1 MEEIVIILFRYI
13 KWRNILSTGNS
24 WTEIKLNKSKSTLI
38 VGENGSGKSTVLDA
52 LSWSL
57 YGKAFRKVNK
67 LQMINSINGKGAEVQ
82 VEFMI
87 GKDNYQV
94 NRTIKKHGSSM
105 FEIFKNDKLVD
116 QAANSRDYQEY
127 LERQILKMNHRSFC
141 QIVVLGSATFMPFMQ
156 LSAQHRREVI
166 EDLLDI
172 EIFTTMNTLLKEK
185 VSTNK
190 DNLQQVVYDND
201 MLNEKIDLQNQY
213 LKTVKDG
220 NDKRIQQHHEKIE
233 KSRGDIRNYQQ
244 QIEQLNEQVSELN
257 DSITDKETV
266 SKKKKKIEQLE
277 VKIKSKMSS
286 LVKEIKF
293 FDNHD
298 NCPTCKQDI
307 DQEFKCSTIE
317 SKNTTLEETTIGFEH
332 LQREYYNITERLE
345 EINDIQEQVNNLLT
359 EINSNNSHINAVN
372 QMISSIQKDIEQLHS
387 EDQDTNELRRRI
399 DELNQQLETCQTR
412 REELSTEK
420 SVLDIAQLILKDSGI
435 KTKIIKQ
442 YVPVMNK
449 LINKYLAAMD
459 FFVQF
464 ELDENF
470 NETIKSRF
478 RDEFSYASFS
488 EGEKLRIDL
497 ALLFTWRAIAK
508 LRNSVSTNL
517 LIMDEIFD
525 SSLDN
530 TGTEEF
536 MKVLNTL
543 VEDANVFIISH
554 KGDQLFD
561 RFHSIIK
568 FEKIKN
574 FSRMV
579 A

>member
-1 MEEIVIILFRYI
+1 MILFKYI
-13 KWRNILSTGNS
+13 RWKNILSTGNN

-38 VGENGSGKSTVLDA
+38 VGENGSGKSTILDA

-67 LQMINSINGKGAEVQ
+67 VQMINSINGKGAEVQ

-94 NRTIKKHGSSM
+94 NRTIKKYGSSM
-105 FEIFKNDKLVD
+105 FEILKNGKLVD
-116 QAANSRDYQEY
+116 QSANSRDYQEH

-190 DNLQQVVYDND
+190 DSLQQVIYDAD
-201 MLNEKIDLQNQY
+201 ILNEKIDLQNQY
-213 LKTVKDG
+213 LKTVKDD
-220 NDKRIQQHHEKIE
+220 NDKRIQQHHDKIE
-233 KSRGDIRNYQQ
+233 KSRSQIQEYLQ
-244 QIEQLNEQVSELN
+244 QIEELN
-257 DSITDKETV
+257 TQVQNLSEQIADKDSV

-277 VKIKSKMSS
+277 YKLKDKIAS
-286 LVKEIKF
+286 LEKEIQF
-293 FDNHD
+293 YDNHD

-307 DQEFKCSTIE
+307 DHEFKCSTVDNKNSALTE
-317 SKNTTLEETTIGFEH
+317 TSKGFDQLQEEY
-332 LQREYYNITERLE
+332 QKVTER
-345 EINDIQEQVNNLLT
+345 IQQISDIQQQVNDLLN
-359 EINSNNSHINAVN
+359 EINSNNSHINAIN
-372 QMISSIQKDIEQLHS
+372 QMINSIQKDIDEMQS
-387 EDQDTNELRRRI
+387 EDKDTGELSGKL
-399 DELNQQLETCQTR
+399 DELKQELEACQTR
-412 REELSTEK
+412 REQLSTEK

-488 EGEKLRIDL
+488 EGEKMRIDL

-517 LIMDEIFD
+517 LIMDEVFD
-525 SSLDN
+525 SSLDT

-536 MKVLNTL
+536 IKILNTL
-543 VEDANVFIISH
+543 VDDANIFIISH

-561 RFHSIIK
+561 RFHSVIK
-568 FEKIKN
+568 FEKVKN

>member
-1 MEEIVIILFRYI
+1 MILFKYI
-13 KWRNILSTGNS
+13 RWKNILSTGNN

-38 VGENGSGKSTVLDA
+38 VGENGSGKSTILDA

-67 LQMINSINGKGAEVQ
+67 VQMINSINGKGAEVQ
-82 VEFMI
+82 VEFTV

-94 NRTIKKHGSSM
+94 NRTIKKYGSSM
-105 FEIFKNDKLVD
+105 FEILKNGKLVD
-116 QAANSRDYQEY
+116 QAANSRDYQEH

-190 DNLQQVVYDND
+190 DSLQQVVYDTD
-201 MLNEKIDLQNQY
+201 ILNEKIDLQNQY
-213 LKTVKDG
+213 LKTVKDD
-220 NDKRIQQHHEKIE
+220 NDKRIQQHHDKIE
-233 KSRGDIRNYQQ
+233 KSRSEIQEYQQ
-244 QIEQLNEQVSELN
+244 QIEQLNAQVLELSEQIADK
-257 DSITDKETV
+257 DSV

-277 VKIKSKMSS
+277 YKLKDKIAS
-286 LVKEIKF
+286 LEKEIQF
-293 FDNHD
+293 YDNHD

-307 DQEFKCSTIE
+307 DHEFKCSTVDN
-317 SKNTTLEETTIGFEH
+317 KNSTLVETSSGFEQ
-332 LQREYYNITERLE
+332 LQEEYQKVTERME
-345 EINDIQEQVNNLLT
+345 QISDIQQQVNDLLN
-359 EINSNNSHINAVN
+359 EINSNNSHINAIN
-372 QMISSIQKDIEQLHS
+372 QMIGSIQKDIDQLQS
-387 EDQDTNELRRRI
+387 EDQDTSELSGKL
-399 DELNQQLETCQTR
+399 DELNQQLEACQTL

-488 EGEKLRIDL
+488 EGEKMRIDL

-517 LIMDEIFD
+517 LIMDEVFD

-536 MKVLNTL
+536 LKILNTL
-543 VEDANVFIISH
+543 VDDANIFIISH
-554 KGDQLFD
+554 KGDQLYD
-561 RFHSIIK
+561 KFHSVIK
-568 FEKIKN
+568 FEKVKN

>member
-1 MEEIVIILFRYI
+1 MILFKYI
-13 KWRNILSTGNS
+13 RWKNILSTGNN
-24 WTEIKLNKSKSTLI
+24 WTEIKLNKTKSTLI
-38 VGENGSGKSTVLDA
+38 VGENGSGKSTILDA

-67 LQMINSINGKGAEVQ
+67 VQMINSINGKGAEVQ
-82 VEFMI
+82 VEFTI
-87 GKDNYQV
+87 GKDNFKID
-94 NRTIKKHGSSM
+94 RTIKKYGSSM
-105 FEIFKNDKLVD
+105 FEIYKNGKLVD
-116 QAANSRDYQEY
+116 QSANSRDYQEY
-127 LERQILKMNHRSFC
+127 LERHILKMNHRSFC

-156 LSAQHRREVI
+156 LSAMHRREVI

-172 EIFTTMNTLLKEK
+172 EIFSTMNTLLKEK

-190 DNLQQVVYDND
+190 DDLQKVIYDED
-201 MLNEKIDLQNQY
+201 ILNEKIDLQNQY
-213 LKTVKDG
+213 LQTVKDD
-220 NDKRIQQHHEKIE
+220 NDKRIQQHQDKID
-233 KSRGDIRNYQQ
+233 KSRNEIQDYQQ
-244 QIEQLNEQVSELN
+244 QIEQLNEQVAELN
-257 DSITDKETV
+257 NSIVDKDSV

-286 LVKEIKF
+286 LVKEIEF

-307 DQEFKCSTIE
+307 DHEFKCSTIE
-317 SKNTTLEETTIGFEH
+317 AKNTTLEDTTVGFEQ
-332 LQREYYNITERLE
+332 LQREYYNVTERLE
-345 EINDIQEQVNNLLT
+345 EINGVQEQVNNLLT
-359 EINSNNSHINAVN
+359 EINSNNSHINAIN
-372 QMISSIQKDIEQLHS
+372 QMIGSIQKDIEQLQL
-387 EDQDTNELRRRI
+387 EDQDTS
-399 DELNQQLETCQTR
+399 DLNTKLTDLVQQLEACQTR
-412 REELSTEK
+412 REELSTQK

-488 EGEKLRIDL
+488 EGEKMRIDL

-517 LIMDEIFD
+517 LIMDEVFD
-525 SSLDN
+525 SSLDS
-530 TGTEEF
+530 TGTDEF
-536 MKVLNTL
+536 LKILNTL
-543 VEDANVFIISH
+543 VDDANIFIISH
-554 KGDQLFD
+554 KGDQLYD
-561 RFHSIIK
+561 KFHSVIK
-568 FEKIKN
+568 FEKVKN

>member
-1 MEEIVIILFRYI
+1 MILFKYI
-13 KWRNILSTGNS
+13 RWKNILSTGNS

-38 VGENGSGKSTVLDA
+38 VGENGSGKSTILDA

-67 LQMINSINGKGAEVQ
+67 VQMINSINGKGAEVQ

-94 NRTIKKHGSSM
+94 NRTIKKYGSSM
-105 FEIFKNDKLVD
+105 FEILKNGKLVD
-116 QAANSRDYQEY
+116 QAANSRDYQEH

-190 DNLQQVVYDND
+190 DSLQQVVYDTD
-201 MLNEKIDLQNQY
+201 ILNEKIDLQNQY
-213 LKTVKDG
+213 LKTVKDD
-220 NDKRIQQHHEKIE
+220 NDKRIQQHHDKIE
-233 KSRGDIRNYQQ
+233 KSRSEIRDYEQ
-244 QIEQLNEQVSELN
+244 QIEELN
-257 DSITDKETV
+257 TQVHNLSEQIADKDSV

-277 VKIKSKMSS
+277 YKLKDKIAS
-286 LVKEIKF
+286 LEKEIQF
-293 FDNHD
+293 YDNHD

-307 DQEFKCSTIE
+307 DHEFKCSTVD
-317 SKNTTLEETTIGFEH
+317 SKNSTLVETSSGFEQ
-332 LQREYYNITERLE
+332 LQEEYQKVTERME
-345 EINDIQEQVNNLLT
+345 QISDIQQQVNDLLN
-359 EINSNNSHINAVN
+359 EINSNNSHINAIN
-372 QMISSIQKDIEQLHS
+372 QMIGSIQKDIDQLQS
-387 EDQDTNELRRRI
+387 EDQDTSELSGKL
-399 DELNQQLETCQTR
+399 DELNQQLEACQTR
-412 REELSTEK
+412 REELTTEK

-488 EGEKLRIDL
+488 EGEKMRIDL

-517 LIMDEIFD
+517 LIMDEVFD

-536 MKVLNTL
+536 LKILNTL
-543 VEDANVFIISH
+543 VDDANIFIISH
-554 KGDQLFD
+554 KGDQLYD
-561 RFHSIIK
+561 KFHSVIK
-568 FEKIKN
+568 FEKVKN

>member
-1 MEEIVIILFRYI
+1 MILFKYI
-13 KWRNILSTGNS
+13 RWKNILSTGNNF
-24 WTEIKLNKSKSTLI
+24 TEIKLNKSKSTLI
-38 VGENGSGKSTVLDA
+38 VGENGSGKSTILDA

-67 LQMINSINGKGAEVQ
+67 VQMINSINGKGAEVQ
-82 VEFMI
+82 VEFAI

-94 NRTIKKHGSSM
+94 NRTIKKYGSSM
-105 FEIFKNDKLVD
+105 FEIYKNDKLVD
-116 QAANSRDYQEY
+116 QSANSRDYQEH

-190 DNLQQVVYDND
+190 DSLQQVVYNTDI
-201 MLNEKIDLQNQY
+201 LNEKIDLQNQY
-213 LKTVKDG
+213 LKTVKDD
-220 NDKRIQQHHEKIE
+220 NDKRIQQHHDKIE
-233 KSRGDIRNYQQ
+233 KSRNEIQEYQQ
-244 QIEQLNEQVSELN
+244 QIEQLNTQVAELN
-257 DSITDKETV
+257 GSIADKDSV

-286 LVKEIKF
+286 LVKEIEF

-307 DQEFKCSTIE
+307 DHEFKCSTIE
-317 SKNTTLEETTIGFEH
+317 AKNTTLEDTTVGFEQ

-345 EINDIQEQVNNLLT
+345 EINSVQEQVNNLLT
-359 EINSNNSHINAVN
+359 EINSNNSHINAIN
-372 QMISSIQKDIEQLHS
+372 QMIGSIQKDIDQLQS
-387 EDQDTNELRRRI
+387 EDQDTSELSGKL
-399 DELNQQLETCQTR
+399 DELNQQLEACQTR

-488 EGEKLRIDL
+488 EGEKMRIDL

-517 LIMDEIFD
+517 LIMDEVFD
-525 SSLDN
+525 SSLDT

-536 MKVLNTL
+536 IKILNTL
-543 VEDANVFIISH
+543 VDDANIFIISH

-561 RFHSIIK
+561 RFHSVIK
-568 FEKIKN
+568 FEKVKN
-574 FSRMV
+574 FSRMI

>member
-1 MEEIVIILFRYI
+1 
-13 KWRNILSTGNS
+13 
-24 WTEIKLNKSKSTLI
+24 
-38 VGENGSGKSTVLDA
+38 VGENGSGKSTILDA

-67 LQMINSINGKGAEVQ
+67 VQMINSINGKGAEVQ
-82 VEFMI
+82 VEFTI

-94 NRTIKKHGSSM
+94 NRTIKKYGSSM
-105 FEIFKNDKLVD
+105 FEIYKNDKLVD
-116 QAANSRDYQEY
+116 QAANSRDYQEH

-190 DNLQQVVYDND
+190 DSLQQVVYDTD
-201 MLNEKIDLQNQY
+201 ILNEKIDLQNQY
-213 LKTVKDG
+213 LKTVKDD
-220 NDKRIQQHHEKIE
+220 NDKRIQQHHDKIE
-233 KSRGDIRNYQQ
+233 KSRSEIQEYQQ
-244 QIEQLNEQVSELN
+244 QIEQLNTRVAELN
-257 DSITDKETV
+257 GSIADKDNV

-286 LVKEIKF
+286 LVKEIEF

-307 DQEFKCSTIE
+307 DHEFKCSTIE
-317 SKNTTLEETTIGFEH
+317 AKNTTLEDTTVGFEQ

-345 EINDIQEQVNNLLT
+345 EINSVQEQMNNLLT
-359 EINSNNSHINAVN
+359 EINSNNSHINAIN
-372 QMISSIQKDIEQLHS
+372 QMIGSIQKDIDQLQS
-387 EDQDTNELRRRI
+387 EDQDTSELSGKL
-399 DELNQQLETCQTR
+399 DELNQQLEACQTR

-488 EGEKLRIDL
+488 EGEKMRIDL

-517 LIMDEIFD
+517 LIMDEVFD
-525 SSLDN
+525 SSLDT

-536 MKVLNTL
+536 IKILNTL
-543 VEDANVFIISH
+543 VDDANIFIISH

-561 RFHSIIK
+561 RFHSVIK
-568 FEKIKN
+568 FEKVKN

>member
-1 MEEIVIILFRYI
+1 MILFKYVRW
-13 KWRNILSTGNS
+13 KNILSTGNS

-38 VGENGSGKSTVLDA
+38 VGENGSGKSTILDA

-67 LQMINSINGKGAEVQ
+67 VQMINSINGKGAEVQ
-82 VEFMI
+82 VEFTI
-87 GKDNYQV
+87 GKDSYQV
-94 NRTIKKHGSSM
+94 NRTIKKYGSSM
-105 FEIFKNDKLVD
+105 FEILKNGKLVD
-116 QAANSRDYQEY
+116 QAANSRDYQEH

-190 DNLQQVVYDND
+190 DSLQQVVYDTD
-201 MLNEKIDLQNQY
+201 ILNEKIDLQNQY
-213 LKTVKDG
+213 LKTVKDD
-220 NDKRIQQHHEKIE
+220 NDKRIQQHHDKIE
-233 KSRGDIRNYQQ
+233 KSRSEIQEYQQ
-244 QIEQLNEQVSELN
+244 QIEQLNTQVAELN
-257 DSITDKETV
+257 GSIADKDTV

-286 LVKEIKF
+286 LVKEIEF

-307 DQEFKCSTIE
+307 DHEFKCSTIE
-317 SKNTTLEETTIGFEH
+317 AKNTTLEDTTVGFEQ

-345 EINDIQEQVNNLLT
+345 EINGVQEQVNNLLT
-359 EINSNNSHINAVN
+359 EINSNNSHINAIN
-372 QMISSIQKDIEQLHS
+372 QMIGSIQKDIEQLQS
-387 EDQDTNELRRRI
+387 EDQDTSELGGKL
-399 DELNQQLETCQTR
+399 DELNQQLEACQTR

-488 EGEKLRIDL
+488 EGEKMRIDL

-517 LIMDEIFD
+517 LIMDEVFD
-525 SSLDN
+525 SSLDS

-536 MKVLNTL
+536 LKILNTL
-543 VEDANVFIISH
+543 VDDANIFIISH
-554 KGDQLFD
+554 KGDQLYD
-561 RFHSIIK
+561 KFHSVIK
-568 FEKIKN
+568 FEKVKN

>member
-1 MEEIVIILFRYI
+1 MILFKYI
-13 KWRNILSTGNS
+13 RWKNVLSTGNN
-24 WTEIKLNKSKSTLI
+24 WTEIKLNRSKSTLI
-38 VGENGSGKSTVLDA
+38 VGENGTGKSTILDA

-57 YGKAFRKVNK
+57 YGKAFRKINK
-67 LQMINSINGKGAEVQ
+67 VQMINSINGKGAEVQ
-82 VEFMI
+82 VEFVI
-87 GKDNYQV
+87 GKDNF
-94 NRTIKKHGSSM
+94 RIEREIKKYGSSR

-127 LERQILKMNHRSFC
+127 LERHILKMNHRSFC

-156 LSAQHRREVI
+156 LTAQHRREVI

-185 VSTNK
+185 VSVNK
-190 DNLQQVVYDND
+190 DSLQQVGYDAD
-201 MLNEKIDLQNQY
+201 LLNEKIDLQNQY
-213 LKTVKDG
+213 LKTVKDD
-220 NDKRIQQHHEKIE
+220 NDKRIQQHQDKIE
-233 KSRGDIRNYQQ
+233 KSRNEIQEYQQ
-244 QIEQLNEQVSELN
+244 QIEQLNEQVAELN
-257 DSITDKETV
+257 SSIADKDSV

-286 LVKEIKF
+286 LVKEIEF
-293 FDNHD
+293 FNDHD

-307 DQEFKCSTIE
+307 DHEFKCSTIE
-317 SKNTTLEETTIGFEH
+317 AKNTTLEDTTAGFEQ
-332 LQREYYNITERLE
+332 LQKEYYNVTERLE
-345 EINDIQEQVNNLLT
+345 EINDVQEQVNALLT
-359 EINSNNSHINAVN
+359 EINSNNSHINAIN
-372 QMISSIQKDIEQLHS
+372 QMINSIQKDIDEMQS
-387 EDQDTNELRRRI
+387 EDQDTSELSSKL
-399 DELNQQLETCQTR
+399 DELKQELEACQTR
-412 REELSTEK
+412 REQLSTEK

-488 EGEKLRIDL
+488 EGEKMRIDL
-497 ALLFTWRAIAK
+497 ALLFTWRAIPK

-517 LIMDEIFD
+517 LIMDEVFD
-525 SSLDN
+525 SSLDS
-530 TGTEEF
+530 TGTDEF
-536 MKVLNTL
+536 LKILNTL
-543 VEDANVFIISH
+543 VDDANIFIISH

-561 RFHSIIK
+561 KFHSVIK
-568 FEKIKN
+568 FEKVKN
-574 FSRMV
+574 FSRM
-579 A
+579 AA

>member
-1 MEEIVIILFRYI
+1 MILFKYI
-13 KWRNILSTGNS
+13 KWKNILSTGNN

-38 VGENGSGKSTVLDA
+38 VGENGSGKSTILDA

-67 LQMINSINGKGAEVQ
+67 VQMINSINGKGAEVQ
-82 VEFMI
+82 VEFTI

-94 NRTIKKHGSSM
+94 NRTIKKYGSSM
-105 FEIFKNDKLVD
+105 FEILKNGKLVD
-116 QAANSRDYQEY
+116 QAANSRDYQEH

-190 DNLQQVVYDND
+190 DSLQQVVYDTD
-201 MLNEKIDLQNQY
+201 ILNEKIDLQNQY
-213 LKTVKDG
+213 LKNVKDD
-220 NDKRIQQHHEKIE
+220 NDKRIQQHHDKIE
-233 KSRGDIRNYQQ
+233 KSRSEIQQYQQ
-244 QIEQLNEQVSELN
+244 QIEQLNTQVAELN
-257 DSITDKETV
+257 SSIADKDTV

-286 LVKEIKF
+286 LVKEIEF

-307 DQEFKCSTIE
+307 DHEFKCSTIE
-317 SKNTTLEETTIGFEH
+317 AKNTTLEDTTVGFEQ

-345 EINDIQEQVNNLLT
+345 EINSVQEQMNNLLT
-359 EINSNNSHINAVN
+359 EINSNNSHINAIN
-372 QMISSIQKDIEQLHS
+372 QMIGSIQKDIDQMQS
-387 EDQDTNELRRRI
+387 EDQDTSELSGKL
-399 DELNQQLETCQTR
+399 DELNQQLEACQTR

-488 EGEKLRIDL
+488 EGEKMRIDL

-517 LIMDEIFD
+517 LIMDEVFD
-525 SSLDN
+525 SSLDT

-536 MKVLNTL
+536 IKILNTL
-543 VEDANVFIISH
+543 VDDANIFIISH

-561 RFHSIIK
+561 RFHSVIK
-568 FEKIKN
+568 FEKVKN

>member
-1 MEEIVIILFRYI
+1 MILFKYI
-13 KWRNILSTGNS
+13 RWKNILSTGNN
-24 WTEIKLNKSKSTLI
+24 WTEIKLNKTKSTLI
-38 VGENGSGKSTVLDA
+38 VGENGSGKSTILDA

-67 LQMINSINGKGAEVQ
+67 VQMINSINGKGAEVQ
-82 VEFMI
+82 VEFTI
-87 GKDNYQV
+87 GKDNFKID
-94 NRTIKKHGSSM
+94 RTIKKYGSSM
-105 FEIFKNDKLVD
+105 FEIYKNGKLVD
-116 QAANSRDYQEY
+116 QSANSRDYQEY
-127 LERQILKMNHRSFC
+127 LERHILKMNHRSFC

-156 LSAQHRREVI
+156 LSAMHRREVI

-172 EIFTTMNTLLKEK
+172 EIFSTMNTLLKEK

-190 DNLQQVVYDND
+190 DDLQKVIYDED
-201 MLNEKIDLQNQY
+201 ILNEKIDLQNQY
-213 LKTVKDG
+213 LQTVKDD
-220 NDKRIQQHHEKIE
+220 NDKRIQQHQDKID
-233 KSRGDIRNYQQ
+233 KSRNEIQDYQQ
-244 QIEQLNEQVSELN
+244 QIEQLNEQVAELN
-257 DSITDKETV
+257 NSIVDKDSV

-286 LVKEIKF
+286 LVKEIEF

-307 DQEFKCSTIE
+307 DHEFKCSTIE
-317 SKNTTLEETTIGFEH
+317 AKNTTLEDTTVGFEQ
-332 LQREYYNITERLE
+332 LQREYYNVTERLE
-345 EINDIQEQVNNLLT
+345 EINGVQEQVNNLLT
-359 EINSNNSHINAVN
+359 EINSNNSHINAIN
-372 QMISSIQKDIEQLHS
+372 QMIGSIQKDIEQLQS
-387 EDQDTNELRRRI
+387 EDQDTS
-399 DELNQQLETCQTR
+399 ELNTKLTDLVQQLEACQTR
-412 REELSTEK
+412 REELSTQK

-488 EGEKLRIDL
+488 EGEKMRIDL

-517 LIMDEIFD
+517 LIMDEVFD
-525 SSLDN
+525 SSLDS
-530 TGTEEF
+530 TGTDEF
-536 MKVLNTL
+536 LKILNTL
-543 VEDANVFIISH
+543 VDDANIFIISH
-554 KGDQLFD
+554 KGDQLYD
-561 RFHSIIK
+561 KFHSVIK
-568 FEKIKN
+568 FEKVKN

>member
-1 MEEIVIILFRYI
+1 MILFKYI
-13 KWRNILSTGNS
+13 RWKNILSTGNS

-38 VGENGSGKSTVLDA
+38 VGENGSGKSTILDA

-67 LQMINSINGKGAEVQ
+67 VQMINSINGKGAEVQ
-82 VEFMI
+82 VEFTI

-94 NRTIKKHGSSM
+94 NRTIKKYGSSM
-105 FEIFKNDKLVD
+105 FEILKNGKLVD
-116 QAANSRDYQEY
+116 QAANSRDYQEH

-190 DNLQQVVYDND
+190 DNLQQVAYDTD
-201 MLNEKIDLQNQY
+201 ILNEKIDLQNQY
-213 LKTVKDG
+213 LKTVKDD
-220 NDKRIQQHHEKIE
+220 NDKRIQQHHDKIE
-233 KSRGDIRNYQQ
+233 KSRSEIQKHQQ
-244 QIEQLNEQVSELN
+244 QIEQLNIQVAELN
-257 DSITDKETV
+257 DSIADKDSV

-286 LVKEIKF
+286 LVKEIEF
-293 FDNHD
+293 FNDHD

-307 DQEFKCSTIE
+307 DHEFKCSTIE
-317 SKNTTLEETTIGFEH
+317 AKNTTLEDTTVGFEQ

-345 EINDIQEQVNNLLT
+345 EINGVQEQVNNLLT
-359 EINSNNSHINAVN
+359 EINSNNSHVNAIN
-372 QMISSIQKDIEQLHS
+372 QMIGSIQKDIDQLQS
-387 EDQDTNELRRRI
+387 EDQDTSELSGKL
-399 DELNQQLETCQTR
+399 DELNQQLEACQTR

-488 EGEKLRIDL
+488 EGEKMRIDL

-517 LIMDEIFD
+517 LIMDEVFD
-525 SSLDN
+525 SSLDT

-536 MKVLNTL
+536 LKILNTL
-543 VEDANVFIISH
+543 VDDANIFIISH
-554 KGDQLFD
+554 KGDQLYD
-561 RFHSIIK
+561 KFHSVIK
-568 FEKIKN
+568 FEKVKN

>member
-1 MEEIVIILFRYI
+1 MILFKYI
-13 KWRNILSTGNS
+13 RWKNILSTGNS

-38 VGENGSGKSTVLDA
+38 VGENGSGKSTILDA

-67 LQMINSINGKGAEVQ
+67 VQMINSINGKGAEVQ

-94 NRTIKKHGSSM
+94 NRTIKKYGSSM
-105 FEIFKNDKLVD
+105 FEILKNGKLVD
-116 QAANSRDYQEY
+116 QAANSRDYQEH

-141 QIVVLGSATFMPFMQ
+141 QIIVLGSATFMPFMQ

-190 DNLQQVVYDND
+190 DSLQQVMYDTD
-201 MLNEKIDLQNQY
+201 ILNEKINLQNQY
-213 LKTVKDG
+213 LKTVKDD
-220 NDKRIQQHHEKIE
+220 NDKRIQQHQDKIE
-233 KSRGDIRNYQQ
+233 KSRNEIQQYQQ
-244 QIEQLNEQVSELN
+244 QIEQLNNQAAEL
-257 DSITDKETV
+257 SKGIADKENV

-286 LVKEIKF
+286 LVKEIEF

-307 DQEFKCSTIE
+307 DHEFKCSTIQ
-317 SKNTTLEETTIGFEH
+317 SKNITLEETTVGFEH
-332 LQREYYNITERLE
+332 LQKEYHNVTERLE
-345 EINDIQEQVNNLLT
+345 EISNVQEQVNNLLN
-359 EINSNNSHINAVN
+359 EINSNNSQINAIN
-372 QMISSIQKDIEQLHS
+372 QMINGIQKDIEQLQLK
-387 EDQDTNELRRRI
+387 DQDTSELSGKL
-399 DELNQQLETCQTR
+399 DELNQQLEACQTR

-488 EGEKLRIDL
+488 EGEKMRIDL

-517 LIMDEIFD
+517 LIMDEVFD
-525 SSLDN
+525 SSLDS

-536 MKVLNTL
+536 LKILNTL
-543 VEDANVFIISH
+543 VDDANIFIISH
-554 KGDQLFD
+554 KGDQLYD
-561 RFHSIIK
+561 KFHSVIK
-568 FEKIKN
+568 FEKVKN

>member
-1 MEEIVIILFRYI
+1 MILFKYI
-13 KWRNILSTGNS
+13 RWKNILSTGNN
-24 WTEIKLNKSKSTLI
+24 WTEIKLNKAKSTLI
-38 VGENGSGKSTVLDA
+38 VGENGSGKSTILDA

-57 YGKAFRKVNK
+57 YGKAFRKINK
-67 LQMINSINGKGAEVQ
+67 VQMINSINGKGAEVH

-87 GKDNYQV
+87 GKDNY
-94 NRTIKKHGSSM
+94 RIEREIKKYGSSR

-127 LERQILKMNHRSFC
+127 LERHILKMNHRSFC

-156 LSAQHRREVI
+156 LTAQHRRDVI

-190 DNLQQVVYDND
+190 DDLTQSIYNSD
-201 MLNEKIDLQNQY
+201 MLNEKIDLQNEYIASKKQ
-213 LKTVKDG
+213 D
-220 NDKRIQQHHEKIE
+220 NDNRIQQHRDKIAQSQQE
-233 KSRGDIRNYQQ
+233 IDSYQQ
-244 QIEQLNEQVSELN
+244 QIDELN
-257 DSITDKETV
+257 AQVAGLTESIGDKESV

-277 VKIKSKMSS
+277 VKIKGRMSS
-286 LVKEIKF
+286 LVKEIEF

-307 DQEFKCSTIE
+307 DHEFKCSTVE
-317 SKNTTLEETTIGFEH
+317 SKNNTLEETTAGFEQ
-332 LQREYYNITERLE
+332 LQREYYNVTERLE
-345 EINDIQEQVNNLLT
+345 EINDVQEQVNNLLT
-359 EINSNNSHINAVN
+359 QINNNNSHINAVN
-372 QMISSIQKDIEQLHS
+372 NMIVSIQQDIESLDRS
-387 EDQDTNELRRRI
+387 DSDTDEHQVKLQELK
-399 DELNQQLETCQTR
+399 DELQSVEQQ
-412 REELSTEK
+412 REELTIQK
-420 SVLDIAQLILKDSGI
+420 GVLDIAQLILKDTGI

-488 EGEKLRIDL
+488 EGEKMRIDL
-497 ALLFTWRAIAK
+497 ALLFTWRAVAK

-517 LIMDEIFD
+517 LIMDEVFD
-525 SSLDN
+525 SSLDS
-530 TGTEEF
+530 TGTDEF
-536 MKVLNTL
+536 LKILNTL
-543 VEDANVFIISH
+543 VDDANIFVISH
-554 KGDQLFD
+554 KGDQLYD
-561 RFHSIIK
+561 KFHSVVK
-568 FEKIKN
+568 FEKVKN
-574 FSRMV
+574 FSRM
-579 A
+579 AA

>member
-1 MEEIVIILFRYI
+1 MILFKYI
-13 KWRNILSTGNS
+13 RWKNILSTGNNF
-24 WTEIKLNKSKSTLI
+24 TEIKLNKSKSTLI
-38 VGENGSGKSTVLDA
+38 VGENGSGKSTILDA

-67 LQMINSINGKGAEVQ
+67 VQMINSINGKGAEVQ
-82 VEFMI
+82 VEFAI

-94 NRTIKKHGSSM
+94 NRTIKKYGSSM
-105 FEIFKNDKLVD
+105 FEIYKNDKLVD
-116 QAANSRDYQEY
+116 QSANSRDYQEH

-190 DNLQQVVYDND
+190 DSLQQVVYNTDI
-201 MLNEKIDLQNQY
+201 LNEKIDLQNQY
-213 LKTVKDG
+213 LKTVKDD
-220 NDKRIQQHHEKIE
+220 NDKRIQQHHDKIE
-233 KSRGDIRNYQQ
+233 KSRNEIQEYQQ
-244 QIEQLNEQVSELN
+244 QIEQLNTQVAELN
-257 DSITDKETV
+257 GSIADKDSV

-286 LVKEIKF
+286 LVKEIEF

-307 DQEFKCSTIE
+307 DHEFKCSTIE
-317 SKNTTLEETTIGFEH
+317 AKNTTLEDTTVGFEQ

-345 EINDIQEQVNNLLT
+345 EINSVQEQVNNLLT
-359 EINSNNSHINAVN
+359 EINSNNSHINAIN
-372 QMISSIQKDIEQLHS
+372 QMIGSIQKDIDQLQS
-387 EDQDTNELRRRI
+387 EDQDTSELSGKL
-399 DELNQQLETCQTR
+399 DELNQQLEACQTR

-488 EGEKLRIDL
+488 EGEKMRIDL

-517 LIMDEIFD
+517 LIMDEVFD
-525 SSLDN
+525 SSLDT

-536 MKVLNTL
+536 IKILNTL
-543 VEDANVFIISH
+543 VDDANIFIISH

-561 RFHSIIK
+561 RFHSVIK
-568 FEKIKN
+568 FEKVKN

>member
-1 MEEIVIILFRYI
+1 MILFKYI
-13 KWRNILSTGNS
+13 RWKNILSTGNN

-38 VGENGSGKSTVLDA
+38 VGENGSGKSTILDA

-67 LQMINSINGKGAEVQ
+67 VQMINSINGKGAEVQ

-94 NRTIKKHGSSM
+94 NRTIKKYGSSM
-105 FEIFKNDKLVD
+105 FEIYKNDKLVD
-116 QAANSRDYQEY
+116 QAANSRDYQEH

-190 DNLQQVVYDND
+190 DSLQQVVYDTD
-201 MLNEKIDLQNQY
+201 ILNEKIDLQNQY
-213 LKTVKDG
+213 LKTVKDD
-220 NDKRIQQHHEKIE
+220 NDKRIQQHHDKIE
-233 KSRGDIRNYQQ
+233 KSRSEIQEYQQ
-244 QIEQLNEQVSELN
+244 QIEQLNTQVAELN
-257 DSITDKETV
+257 GSIADKDSV

-286 LVKEIKF
+286 LVKEIEF

-307 DQEFKCSTIE
+307 DHEFKCSTIE
-317 SKNTTLEETTIGFEH
+317 AKNTTLEDTTVGFEQ
-332 LQREYYNITERLE
+332 LQKEYNNITERLE
-345 EINDIQEQVNNLLT
+345 EINDVQEQVNKLLN
-359 EINSNNSHINAVN
+359 EINSNNSHINAIN
-372 QMISSIQKDIEQLHS
+372 QMIGSIQKDIDQLQS
-387 EDQDTNELRRRI
+387 EDQDTSELSGKL
-399 DELNQQLETCQTR
+399 DELNQQLEACQTR

-488 EGEKLRIDL
+488 EGEKMRIDL

-517 LIMDEIFD
+517 LIMDEVFD
-525 SSLDN
+525 SSLDT

-536 MKVLNTL
+536 LKILNTL
-543 VEDANVFIISH
+543 VDDANIFIISH
-554 KGDQLFD
+554 KGDQLYD
-561 RFHSIIK
+561 KFHSVIK
-568 FEKIKN
+568 FEKVKN